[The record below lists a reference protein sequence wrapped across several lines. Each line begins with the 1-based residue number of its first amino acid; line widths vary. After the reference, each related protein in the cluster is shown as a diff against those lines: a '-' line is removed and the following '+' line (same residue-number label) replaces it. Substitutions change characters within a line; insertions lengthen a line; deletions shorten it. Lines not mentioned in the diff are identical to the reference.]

1 MRSASSSLK
10 AIVAPSG
17 RFVGAAWRSSSVYFI
32 WMPKKGRKPGSK
44 PPGDRWFVYLLRC
57 ADGTLY
63 TGIAKDVSRR
73 CQQHNAGTASRY
85 TRSRLPVVAV
95 YQEAHASRSLA
106 LRREAAIKAL
116 TPAQRQ
122 KVLDALR
129 KGGGAK

>member
-1 MRSASSSLK
+1 
-10 AIVAPSG
+10 
-17 RFVGAAWRSSSVYFI
+17 
-32 WMPKKGRKPGSK
+32 MPKKGRKPRPK
-44 PPGDRWFVYLLRC
+44 APGDRWFVYLLRC

-116 TPAQRQ
+116 TRRQ
-122 KVLDALR
+122 KESLIRLA
-129 KGGGAK
+129 G

>member
-1 MRSASSSLK
+1 
-10 AIVAPSG
+10 
-17 RFVGAAWRSSSVYFI
+17 
-32 WMPKKGRKPGSK
+32 MPKKGRKPRPK

-63 TGIAKDVSRR
+63 TGIAKDMSRR

-116 TPAQRQ
+116 SRRQ
-122 KVLDALR
+122 KMALVR
-129 KGGGAK
+129 LAG